1 MTSLTEQSPEEVGDL
16 YLDVAEAYLDQGEY
30 ASALPLLSVLVV
42 SDKYNLAVV
51 WLRHSGRTN
60 LTSSRQKY
68 LLFIF
73 VKVQF

>member
-1 MTSLTEQSPEEVGDL
+1 MEQSPEEIGDL

-51 WLRHSGRTN
+51 WLRHSGRTIV
-60 LTSSRQKY
+60 TSSRQKY
-68 LLFIF
+68 LLWLRYNSNF
-73 VKVQF
+73 KL